1 MVLQPRSGSGSGLE
15 ATDGTM
21 LRKKIKSLIGL
32 DIGSRAI
39 KAVELTR
46 EGHGFVMTGYGQT
59 EVRSEEQRPD
69 AILEVLRDHSFHTKR
84 VVTAV
89 YGKSVIVRYLS
100 MMRMPEEDLRNAIR
114 YEADKYIPFDVEEV
128 VLDCQAFREEQQ
140 GSEGGDAEM
149 RVVLVAVKRALIDDH
164 VSLLNGIGLQP
175 TVIDVDSFAVGN
187 AFELARG
194 GTFFEQESERAI
206 ALLDI
211 GANKT
216 NINIFHGGTSYF
228 TREIYLAGDDFT
240 HAIAKRLGLDVEDA
254 ESRKRTPG
262 DHPEEIVEAVMPT
275 FDDLSNEILLSF
287 DYFENQFDRSV
298 EEVYLS
304 GGGARLTGVP
314 ENLERALNRRTRL
327 WDPTEGIEI
336 HEGAVDAGQVREN
349 ASQLAVAIGLAS
361 RVQEL

>member
-1 MVLQPRSGSGSGLE
+1 
-15 ATDGTM
+15 M
-21 LRKKIKSLIGL
+21 LRRRIKSLIGL

-59 EVRSEEQRPD
+59 EGLSEEQRPD
-69 AILEVLRDHSFHTKR
+69 AILEVLRDNSFHTKR

-100 MMRMPEEDLRNAIR
+100 MTRMPEEDLRNAIR
-114 YEADKYIPFDVEEV
+114 YEADKYIPFDVEDV
-128 VLDCQAFREEQQ
+128 VMDSQPLPDDHLMEAAEN
-140 GSEGGDAEM
+140 EM
-149 RVVLVAVKRALIDDH
+149 RVLLVAVKRALIDDH
-164 VSLLNGIGLQP
+164 VSLLNGLGLQP

-194 GTFFEQESERAI
+194 GAFYEEDADRAI

-216 NINIFHGGTSYF
+216 NINIFYGGTSYF
-228 TREIYLAGDDFT
+228 TREIYLAGDE
-240 HAIAKRLGLDVEDA
+240 LDGA
-254 ESRKRTPG
+254 EQRKREPG
-262 DHPEEIVEAVMPT
+262 EHPEEVMEAVMPS
-275 FDDLSNEILLSF
+275 FDDLANEILLSF
-287 DYFENQFDRSV
+287 DYFENQFDREV

-304 GGGARLTGVP
+304 GGGARMQGI
-314 ENLERALNRRTRL
+314 EEALERTLNRPTHR
-327 WDPTEGIEI
+327 WDPTDGIEI
-336 HEGAVDAGQVREN
+336 HEGTVDGDRVRSNAG
-349 ASQLAVAIGLAS
+349 QLAVAVGLAA